1 MFQIPP
7 GIAPMGHVYVP
18 LPSPAMAYVPGRPV
32 VVRETRVVYRHG
44 ALPALA
50 AVAEVGSA
58 AIVGAVVAGA
68 ILGGFGD

>member
-1 MFQIPP
+1 MYQ
-7 GIAPMGHVYVP
+7 A
-18 LPSPAMAYVPGRPV
+18 GRLWCW
-32 VVRETRVVYRHG
+32 RYRHG
-44 ALPALA
+44 ALAALA